1 MSNWILSSLKQHFQ
15 TIQGT
20 YVNNYGH
27 KFCSSR
33 PRNKPMMLLQ
43 ECNHMSLDEKIR
55 NHLGWDEKIQKK
67 HVWKQGKR
75 MIGV

>member
-1 MSNWILSSLKQHFQ
+1 
-15 TIQGT
+15 
-20 YVNNYGH
+20 
-27 KFCSSR
+27 
-33 PRNKPMMLLQ
+33 
-43 ECNHMSLDEKIR
+43 MSLDEKIR